1 MITSSNNNFS
11 WLTDVHLCSSYDQFI
26 GEHFRSTQETTSS
39 SGQISWFC
47 QSLVYLATIGG
58 QRLPNSM
65 KSLTNQCTLFVCHS
79 SQIFKNEPKMIVL
92 LLIVVLPKES
102 QRNVGSGMNITT
114 NIISWLHEDNL
125 LCFLIAHR
133 GVHNAR
139 KRRPS
144 L

>member
-1 MITSSNNNFS
+1 MINLLASTLEAHEKLRQALAKFPGFVNLLSVWRLLVANVCQTPSKASPINAHC
-11 WLTDVHLCSSYDQFI
+11 LYFI
-26 GEHFRSTQETTSS
+26 GL
-39 SGQISWFC
+39 C
-47 QSLVYLATIGG
+47 
-58 QRLPNSM
+58 
-65 KSLTNQCTLFVCHS
+65 

-114 NIISWLHEDNL
+114 NITSWLHEDNL

>member
-1 MITSSNNNFS
+1 MINLLASTLEAHEKLRQALAKFPGFVNLLSVWRLLVANVCQTPSKASPINAHC
-11 WLTDVHLCSSYDQFI
+11 LYFI
-26 GEHFRSTQETTSS
+26 GL
-39 SGQISWFC
+39 G
-47 QSLVYLATIGG
+47 
-58 QRLPNSM
+58 
-65 KSLTNQCTLFVCHS
+65 

-114 NIISWLHEDNL
+114 NIISWLQEDNL

>member
-1 MITSSNNNFS
+1 MINLLASTLEAHEKLRQALAKFPGFVNLLSVWRLLVANVCQTPSKASPINAHC
-11 WLTDVHLCSSYDQFI
+11 LYFI
-26 GEHFRSTQETTSS
+26 GL
-39 SGQISWFC
+39 G
-47 QSLVYLATIGG
+47 
-58 QRLPNSM
+58 
-65 KSLTNQCTLFVCHS
+65 

-92 LLIVVLPKES
+92 PLIVVLQKES
-102 QRNVGSGMNITT
+102 QGNVGSGMNITT
-114 NIISWLHEDNL
+114 NITSWLHEDNL

>member
-1 MITSSNNNFS
+1 MINLLASTLEAHEKLRQALAKFPGLVNLLSVWRLLVANVCQTPSKASPINAHC
-11 WLTDVHLCSSYDQFI
+11 LYFI
-26 GEHFRSTQETTSS
+26 GL
-39 SGQISWFC
+39 G
-47 QSLVYLATIGG
+47 
-58 QRLPNSM
+58 
-65 KSLTNQCTLFVCHS
+65 

-92 LLIVVLPKES
+92 PLIVVLQKES
-102 QRNVGSGMNITT
+102 QGNVGSGMNITT

>member
-1 MITSSNNNFS
+1 MINLLASTLEAHEKLRQALAKFPGFVNLLSVWRLLVANVCQTPSKASPINAHC
-11 WLTDVHLCSSYDQFI
+11 LYFI
-26 GEHFRSTQETTSS
+26 GL
-39 SGQISWFC
+39 G
-47 QSLVYLATIGG
+47 
-58 QRLPNSM
+58 
-65 KSLTNQCTLFVCHS
+65 

-114 NIISWLHEDNL
+114 NITSWLHEDNL

>member
-1 MITSSNNNFS
+1 MINLLASTLEAHDYVKLWPNFLDLSISCLSGDYWWPTSAKLHQKPHQSINAHC
-11 WLTDVHLCSSYDQFI
+11 LYFI
-26 GEHFRSTQETTSS
+26 GL
-39 SGQISWFC
+39 C
-47 QSLVYLATIGG
+47 
-58 QRLPNSM
+58 
-65 KSLTNQCTLFVCHS
+65 

-114 NIISWLHEDNL
+114 NITSWLHEDNL

>member
-1 MITSSNNNFS
+1 MINLLASTLEAHEKLRQALAKFPGFVNLLSVWRLLVANVCQTPSKASPINAHC
-11 WLTDVHLCSSYDQFI
+11 LYFI
-26 GEHFRSTQETTSS
+26 GL
-39 SGQISWFC
+39 G
-47 QSLVYLATIGG
+47 
-58 QRLPNSM
+58 
-65 KSLTNQCTLFVCHS
+65 

-92 LLIVVLPKES
+92 PLIVVLQKES

-114 NIISWLHEDNL
+114 NITSWLHEDNL